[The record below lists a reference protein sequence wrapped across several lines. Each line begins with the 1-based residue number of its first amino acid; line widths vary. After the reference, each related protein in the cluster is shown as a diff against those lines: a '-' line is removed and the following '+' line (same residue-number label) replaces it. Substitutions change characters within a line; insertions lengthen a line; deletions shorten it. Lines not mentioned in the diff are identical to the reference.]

1 VVAGIGQYV
10 DQNFFNIGIGDH
22 PVQALNAQARGH
34 LDPSH
39 LGPDGF
45 PYHAE
50 DIGRQEV
57 TQKPD
62 KSDLFRFRALTL
74 RQLKDAGNFMH
85 NGSFTKVREVVEY
98 FNAGVPQDPTA
109 GAAPTL
115 STRFTNP
122 RGPGYPTGLGLS
134 KRQVDDLTDFI
145 ENGLYDPAFRTED
158 PKSTTPTFQPTKR
171 DLTYSTYRPDLVAL
185 SPGLKDGFMLS
196 GLAIDNNDPLSR
208 RDEGLEFL
216 DVTSQT
222 HVVLVQ
228 RDKDGNRQADVY
240 RITNN
245 GTSVIDTHL
254 LLVAKGLP
262 KQIKLVNGS
271 GTTSAGDPYL
281 RVYLTD
287 GVIMPGK
294 SIVASLVFK
303 RDPNGPQAS
312 YSLDLLSG
320 QGQP

>member
-1 VVAGIGQYV
+1 
-10 DQNFFNIGIGDH
+10 
-22 PVQALNAQARGH
+22 
-34 LDPSH
+34 
-39 LGPDGF
+39 
-45 PYHAE
+45 
-50 DIGRQEV
+50 
-57 TQKPD
+57 
-62 KSDLFRFRALTL
+62 
-74 RQLKDAGNFMH
+74 
-85 NGSFTKVREVVEY
+85 VVEY